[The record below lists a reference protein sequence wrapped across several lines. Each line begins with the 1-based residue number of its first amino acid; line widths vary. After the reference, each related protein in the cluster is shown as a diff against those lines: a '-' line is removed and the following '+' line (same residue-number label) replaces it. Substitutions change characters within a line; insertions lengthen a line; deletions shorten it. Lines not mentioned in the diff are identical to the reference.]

1 MPDEAQNK
9 PLEKEKFAK
18 FLRGA
23 KEKVLTVPGSE
34 SRRCNEIWGW
44 QYPPVGKMDIAERL
58 EQTAEYLETHN
69 FKDDPEFVAG
79 LEECRGLIEYWLK
92 DPLAHLYNSSYSKDS
107 IYGFYYIDRKLYGIL
122 DRYNNG
128 LITIGLQAEVK
139 QAARRLNA
147 LKKRLDDA
155 DSSVE
160 GVDAAIKRISEADQ
174 TAIQLP
180 ETLETLKNDANVV
193 AQIKGEVQAS
203 GDVVSRVFKLAQEQE
218 KYISDTKSDI
228 EAILERSKSALASA
242 TSAGLAGAFY
252 DRKKELQWI
261 GLIWTLC
268 LAAALGAAVF
278 SIWWRA
284 DQLFA
289 LLDRANEIGTF
300 ILVANFVISIG
311 FVGAPIWFAWL
322 ATKQVGYYFRLS
334 EDYAFKA
341 SVSASYEGF
350 MEEARRHDAEFE
362 KKVLESTLERYDE
375 PPLRF
380 VDSRV
385 HGSPY
390 HELFESDEFKSAMKN
405 IPGFKDRVLSALKGC
420 MRASSKADSPVEEK
434 PPVDSK

>member
-1 MPDEAQNK
+1 M
-9 PLEKEKFAK
+9 
-18 FLRGA
+18 
-23 KEKVLTVPGSE
+23 
-34 SRRCNEIWGW
+34 
-44 QYPPVGKMDIAERL
+44 
-58 EQTAEYLETHN
+58 
-69 FKDDPEFVAG
+69 
-79 LEECRGLIEYWLK
+79 
-92 DPLAHLYNSSYSKDS
+92 YNSSYSKDS
-107 IYGFYYIDRKLYGIL
+107 IDGFYHIDRRLYGIL

-128 LITIGLQAEVK
+128 LITTGLQAEVK
-139 QAARRLNA
+139 QANKRLQA

-155 DSSVE
+155 DSAVE

-203 GDVVSRVFKLAQEQE
+203 GDVVSQVFKLAQEQE

-252 DRKKELQWI
+252 ARKKELQWI
-261 GLIWTLC
+261 GLAWTAC
-268 LAAALGAAVF
+268 LAVALGAAVF

-300 ILVANFVISIG
+300 TLVANFVISIG